1 VGERRVTGVCA
12 APARYSYSVYGV
24 NVTTDT
30 PLEFPPTGQ
39 RANSRGSLTSLAGV
53 EFVEGG
59 DDDFEPFASA
69 AASDGAFVCNTL
81 PDGRAYLRWPAM
93 YEFSVSADGFRVA
106 CRVLNGCDRSV
117 FQNFLFGQV
126 LGVALVR
133 QGIEPLHAAVVC
145 VDDFAVAFL
154 GDCTYGKSTLMA
166 AFVSAG
172 HRVVTDDLLILD
184 GRASEPYAFPGTGRI
199 KLRPDSASHFLSN
212 IDGGI
217 PLSPMTSKRSFPLDP
232 SYQQRSSVPLRALYV
247 LPEPKE
253 RDLITSI
260 EIRPARQAEMA
271 RELLRNTFIGHII
284 DRERLVQQFRSATQR
299 ASEIDGFR
307 LRYPGGLHHLVALQR
322 AIVEHSRR
330 HRAGELP
337 DGDSHEPQ

>member
-1 VGERRVTGVCA
+1 MTGVCA
-12 APARYSYSVYGV
+12 APARHSYSVYGV
-24 NVTTDT
+24 NVTTDM
-30 PLEFPPTGQ
+30 PLEFPPTGR
-39 RANSRGSLTSLAGV
+39 RASSRGCSLTSVAGV
-53 EFVEGG
+53 EFIEGG

-69 AASDGAFVCNTL
+69 AASNEAFVCITL
-81 PDGRAYLRWPAM
+81 PDGRAYLRWSAL
-93 YEFSVSADGFRVA
+93 YEFSVSADGVRVA

-184 GRASEPYAFPGTGRI
+184 GPAGEPYAFPGTGRI
-199 KLRPDSASHFLSN
+199 KLRPDSASHFLSSA
-212 IDGGI
+212 DSGI
-217 PLSPMTSKRSFPLDP
+217 PLTPMTSKRSFPLAQ
-232 SYQQRSSVPLRALYV
+232 SHRQRTSVPLRALYV
-247 LPEPKE
+247 LPDPEE
-253 RDLITSI
+253 RDRITSL
-260 EIRPARQAEMA
+260 EIRPASRVEMA
-271 RELLRNTFIGHII
+271 RELLKNTFIGQIV
-284 DRERLVQQFRSATQR
+284 DRERLVRQFLYATER
-299 ASEIDGFR
+299 ASEVDGFW
-307 LRYPGGLHHLVALQR
+307 LRYPGGLHHLVELQK

-330 HRAGELP
+330 HCARELP
-337 DGDSHEPQ
+337 HGDCYEPER